1 MKALKIICIIG
12 LCALCHSTF
21 GQLAY
26 LDSLAEANKEEY
38 TANRKLYI
46 EERHD
51 QWYIKPIVTLR
62 TLNLDITDENQNVPD
77 IRYSP
82 SSNNFMGFGI
92 YAFDLNIELSFK
104 LPQDE
109 EKVPADIFGKTES
122 FDFQTN
128 IYAKKWGADVAF
140 QRYNGMYMEDP
151 QNHFSDWQSGDPYP
165 IRDDLSLRYFQFNG
179 FYIFNHKKFSFRSPY
194 TQADRQLKNQG
205 SFLLSFFVSNFRFS
219 ADSTLIPP
227 SAQAAFPLNDDLK
240 RMRVTTLALMPGY
253 TYTLTQNNFYINGAL
268 SLGPGH
274 LWTAYNRG
282 DFSEENIGF
291 RPVFNFRGGFGYNGP
306 QFFAGAS
313 GFFQVVSAKLDNA
326 NIASASG
333 NIKFFVGFRIK
344 EKGIMKKSLF

>member
-1 MKALKIICIIG
+1 MKAASIICTVCF
-12 LCALCHSTF
+12 CAFNQSVF
-21 GQLAY
+21 GQLAL
-26 LDSLAEANKEEY
+26 LDSIAQVKKEEY
-38 TANRKLYI
+38 HEARRLYI
-46 EERHD
+46 EESHD
-51 QWYIKPIVTLR
+51 KWYIKPIITLR

-82 SSNNFMGFGI
+82 SSNNFMGIGL

-109 EKVPADIFGKTES
+109 NQTPTEIFGKTDS

-151 QNHFSDWQSGDPYP
+151 QNHFDDWQGGDPYP
-165 IRDDLSLRYFQFNG
+165 IRDDLSLRYLQFNG
-179 FYIFNHKKFSFRSPY
+179 FYIFNHKQFSFRSPY
-194 TQADRQLKNQG
+194 TQADRQLKSEG

-227 SAQAAFPLNDDLK
+227 SARAAYPLNNDLR

-253 TYTLTQNNFYINGAL
+253 TYTLTKSNFYINGAL
-268 SLGPGH
+268 SIGPGH

-291 RPVFNFRGGFGYNGP
+291 RPVVNFRGGFGYNGS

-313 GFFQVVSAKLDNA
+313 GFFQLVSAKLDNT

-333 NIKFFVGFRIK
+333 NIKLFVGIRIE
-344 EKGIMKKSLF
+344 EKGFMKKSIF